1 MREKRDPPDV
11 DVEETAA
18 QKADRRASYAR
29 AEYVKTRL
37 WVAKRVAEERERWLL
52 DHPVLPRMTQEQR
65 SKRAKDQRAAFARI
79 DRIFQDLLDSADR
92 GVVDD
97 LRECGRLPAELQ
109 PDYVPKI
116 RLDFWGRCIRTQ
128 RVNQRLKAKDFCRDL
143 GVSEATLRRVEKGDP
158 MVSVISYMRAM
169 GRLGILTRLVPEP
182 PEDLW
187 RVEDEWLRYCYRSRR
202 SRDVPYCKVRRVRD
216 SSPD

>member
-1 MREKRDPPDV
+1 MP
-11 DVEETAA
+11 
-18 QKADRRASYAR
+18 
-29 AEYVKTRL
+29 
-37 WVAKRVAEERERWLL
+37 
-52 DHPVLPRMTQEQR
+52 
-65 SKRAKDQRAAFARI
+65 
-79 DRIFQDLLDSADR
+79 
-92 GVVDD
+92 G
-97 LRECGRLPAELQ
+97 AELQ

-187 RVEDEWLRYCYRSRR
+187 RVEDGRVGYCYRP
-202 SRDVPYCKVRRVRD
+202 RDVPYCKVRRVRD